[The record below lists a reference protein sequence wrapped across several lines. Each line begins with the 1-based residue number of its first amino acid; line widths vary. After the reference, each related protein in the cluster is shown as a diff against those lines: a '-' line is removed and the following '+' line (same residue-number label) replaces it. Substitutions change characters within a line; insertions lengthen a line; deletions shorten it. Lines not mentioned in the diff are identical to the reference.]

1 MHATRSPLP
10 PDRRNQG
17 SDPAAR
23 GRGIERVALV
33 AMLSNLALTVGQ
45 IAIGLFAGAFSL
57 VADAAHTLSDLIAD
71 LLVLMAGRRS
81 AAPAD
86 PDHPYGYG
94 RIETVTSLALGLAL
108 VVVGL
113 GFLWSSGMRLQQ
125 MSALTEL
132 HPVALGMA
140 LVTLAAK
147 EGLFHYMLRAAR
159 RLQAPLLETN
169 AWHARSD
176 AASSL
181 VVAAGIGGS
190 LAGYP
195 VLEPMA
201 AAVVGFLILRMGFGF
216 AAKAVR
222 ELIDTG
228 LPEEEL
234 ARLRQTILDTPGVIS
249 LHEMR
254 TRRAAN
260 HVLCDA
266 HVQVDPRLTVSEGH
280 RISDTVHAR
289 VRAAHPE
296 VRNVLVHVD
305 PEDDTLEQTRAPEP
319 LPDRDEIERAVCE
332 LLQQVSL
339 APAQVRIHY
348 LSHQVDVEVVLET
361 PPSADTAKALDR
373 HGAAWLAAR
382 PCYRSLS
389 FFTPMHH

>member
-1 MHATRSPLP
+1 MHASRHRRP
-10 PDRRNQG
+10 PDRRNPG
-17 SDPAAR
+17 PDAATR
-23 GRGIERVALV
+23 GRGIERVAFV
-33 AMLSNLALTVGQ
+33 AMLTNLVLTLGQ

-94 RIETVTSLALGLAL
+94 RIETVTSLGLGLAL
-108 VVVGL
+108 VVVGF

-125 MSALTEL
+125 MSALPAL
-132 HPVALGMA
+132 HPAALGMA
-140 LVTLAAK
+140 LFTLVAK

-159 RLQAPLLETN
+159 HLQAPLLETN

-201 AAVVGFLILRMGFGF
+201 AAVVGFLILRMGLGF
-216 AAKAVR
+216 AVKAIR

-280 RISDTVHAR
+280 RISDAVHAR
-289 VRAAHPE
+289 VCAAHPE

-305 PEDDTLEQTRAPEP
+305 PEDDTQAPYPEP
-319 LPDRDEIERAVCE
+319 LPDRDEIERALCE
-332 LLQQVSL
+332 LLQPL
-339 APAQVRIHY
+339 DLTPTQVRIHY
-348 LSHQVDVEVVLET
+348 LGHQVDVEVVLAT
-361 PPSADTAKALDR
+361 MPASAIVAALDR
-373 HGAAWLAAR
+373 HTTNWLGSH

-389 FFTPMHH
+389 FLTHIAP